1 MGWCS
6 ISPSEHGRFAVPG
19 ANVTPSLGRRLG
31 IDGRPASHNRLS
43 VPTMMLGL
51 LDAPSLA
58 ECINFCGFG
67 VAMPALVRRL
77 FLEIESRNHFS
88 GIGFGACIVILAL
101 AALLPADIVVR
112 SELPA
117 KLEHFVAYSGTA
129 VICGFAF
136 SKKPHLNGR
145 YLLLILWAGGLEAA
159 QMFSPGRHAALSD
172 FAVSALGILCGAVVW
187 WLARRAVYRPANCLV
202 S

>member
-1 MGWCS
+1 
-6 ISPSEHGRFAVPG
+6 
-19 ANVTPSLGRRLG
+19 
-31 IDGRPASHNRLS
+31 
-43 VPTMMLGL
+43 MMLGL

-77 FLEIESRNHFS
+77 FLEIESRNHLS
-88 GIGFGACIVILAL
+88 GISFGACIVILAL

-129 VICGFAF
+129 VVCGFAV
-136 SKKPHLNGR
+136 SKKRHLIGW
-145 YLLLILWAGGLEAA
+145 YLLLVFWAGGLEAA
-159 QMFSPGRHAALSD
+159 QRFSPGRHAAVSD
-172 FAVSALGILCGAVVW
+172 FAVSTLGVICGGAAW
-187 WLARRAVYRPANCLV
+187 WLAKRAAVSDPAIGRPSEA
-202 S
+202 